1 MSFLGVIMSTGICHT
16 EGCENQPRR
25 QGLSKVIFNKYCDSC
40 WSNPEIKAEIWRRGA
55 MQSKKYYSINKP
67 EGYRRIAL
75 DGYAWIKKDNVMVSE
90 HRVVMTEMLGRPLI
104 KGESVHHKN
113 GIRSD
118 NRPENLEL
126 WVGPIRHGQR
136 ASDVHCPD
144 CGVSYWENRDR
155 VVSISKCP

>member
-1 MSFLGVIMSTGICHT
+1 MSTGICHI
-16 EGCENQPRR
+16 EGCENSTKRY
-25 QGLSKVIFNKYCDSC
+25 GKNFNKYCSQC
-40 WSNPEIKAEIWRRGA
+40 WSIPQIRADLWRKVAAKNSRYA
-55 MQSKKYYSINKP
+55 SINKP
-67 EGYRRIAL
+67 EGFRIVRP
-75 DGYAWIKKDNVMVSE
+75 DGYTAVKKDGSMIPE
-90 HRVVMTEMLGRPLI
+90 HRVVMEKTLGRPLI

-126 WVGPIRHGQR
+126 WVGRIRHGQR

>member
-1 MSFLGVIMSTGICHT
+1 MSFLGVIMSTGICHV
-16 EGCENQPRR
+16 EGCENVPPKH
-25 QGLSKVIFNKYCDSC
+25 GSTYNKYCQDC
-40 WSNPEIKAEIWRRGA
+40 YANPETRRQIREKHMLKNPDYFYA
-55 MQSKKYYSINKP
+55 FSKP
-67 EGYRRIAL
+67 EGFIKI
-75 DGYAWIKKDNVMVSE
+75 DKHGYAWIKKDNLMVSH
-90 HRVVMTEMLGRPLI
+90 HRVIMEEILGRSLI

-113 GIRSD
+113 GLKAD

-126 WVGPIRHGQR
+126 WVGPIRNGQR